1 MPFSRVRGFT
11 LIEIMITVAIVA
23 ILASIAL
30 PSYRA
35 YIERSRVPEG
45 LDMLSAYAARMEQTY
60 QDTGTYGAVA
70 CTPTLPSAANFTA
83 SCEISK
89 GGQAYI
95 ATATG
100 KNQMA
105 GYTYSIN
112 HQGERRTVAHPKGA
126 PSTPCWSIRGTTC
139 DS

>member
-1 MPFSRVRGFT
+1 MPVSRVRGFT

-45 LDMLSAYAARMEQTY
+45 LDMLSSYAARMEQAY

-70 CTPTLPSAANFTA
+70 CTSTLPSATNFTA
-83 SCEISK
+83 SCAISNN
-89 GGQAYI
+89 GQGYT

-100 KNQMA
+100 INQMA
-105 GYTYSIN
+105 GYKYTIN
-112 HQGERRTVAHPKGA
+112 HNGVRRTVAHPKGA
-126 PSTPCWSIRGTTC
+126 PAADCWSIRGTTC

>member
-1 MPFSRVRGFT
+1 MPASRIRGFT

-23 ILASIAL
+23 ILASVAL

-45 LDMLSAYAARMEQTY
+45 LDLLSSYAARMEQAY

-70 CTPTLPSAANFTA
+70 CTPALPAATNFTA
-83 SCEISK
+83 SCELSNS
-89 GGQAYI
+89 GQGYT

-100 KNQMA
+100 INQMA
-105 GYTYSIN
+105 GYRYTIN
-112 HQGERRTVAHPKGA
+112 HNGVRRTVDHPKGA
-126 PSTPCWSIRGTTC
+126 PAANCWSIRGTTC